1 MEKALITVS
10 GRNMPKFE
18 AISDANKARLVA
30 RQFERVENALGNA
43 VQEMVVFGAILEA
56 IDETL
61 KKKNAKRNTNAK
73 YGGGDSLKSWLAL
86 HCPDVNYNRA
96 VSYLQAARGVREL
109 AKIAEDVPLL
119 PLMGEN
125 PLTDAHM
132 EKQRKRVMDIVAK
145 SSLRLLRGAGAG
157 HRTGKA
163 ADASGEAVA
172 PRSKVENAVA
182 VIWPMVM
189 PILKH
194 RSAWLAALKLLPAA
208 KLEETEATVAE
219 FLGEIRREKKS
230 RR

>member
-56 IDETL
+56 IDKTLEERNAIRSTKKRNQYSEETL
-61 KKKNAKRNTNAK
+61 KA
-73 YGGGDSLKSWLAL
+73 WLAK
-86 HCPDVNYNRA
+86 HCPKVNYETAR
-96 VSYLQAARGVREL
+96 SYLQAARGVREL

-145 SSLRLLRGAGAG
+145 SSLRLLRGAG
-157 HRTGKA
+157 TKK
-163 ADASGEAVA
+163 SGT
-172 PRSKVENAVA
+172 VA
-182 VIWPMVM
+182 VRGEVKKYSAEDRAVNKWVD
-189 PILKH
+189 ILMAAGDAYAKSSIADLPLDKA
-194 RSAWLAALKLLPAA
+194 RGALEVLNALVGALK
-208 KLEETEATVAE
+208 
-219 FLGEIRREKKS
+219 RRIA
-230 RR
+230 RG